1 MVDPGTETFSYDWQV
16 TKDGSAYASG
26 NGTTLDFTPDD
37 EGTYEVTLTVTDGDG
52 GVGTD
57 TATIVVN
64 NVAPTI
70 VLSGA
75 TNVDEGASY
84 GLTLGTITDP
94 GADTVT
100 QWIVDWGDGTPAETF
115 ASGGLKNHTYAD
127 GGNTYTIQVDLVDE
141 DGTHIN
147 AGSKTITVDNVD
159 PVVSIGGAPASSDEG
174 TPISLTSSVVDPGTE
189 TFSYDWQVT
198 KDGSAYAS
206 GNGTTLDFTP
216 DDEGTYEVTLTVTDG
231 DGGVGTDTATIVVN
245 NVAPTIV
252 LSGATNVDEGASYG
266 LTLGTITDPGADTV
280 TQWIVDWG
288 DGTPAETF
296 ASGGLK
302 NHTYADG
309 GNTYTIQVD
318 LVDEDGTHI
327 NAGSKTDHRG
337 QRRPGRLDRRGTG
350 QQRRRHPDQPH
361 QQRGRPGRRD
371 LFL

>member
-1 MVDPGTETFSYDWQV
+1 MVDPGAETFSYDWQV

-26 NGTTLDFTPDD
+26 SGTTLDFTPDD

-141 DGTHIN
+141 DGTH
-147 AGSKTITVDNVD
+147 
-159 PVVSIGGAPASSDEG
+159 
-174 TPISLTSSVVDPGTE
+174 L
-189 TFSYDWQVT
+189 
-198 KDGSAYAS
+198 
-206 GNGTTLDFTP
+206 
-216 DDEGTYEVTLTVTDG
+216 
-231 DGGVGTDTATIVVN
+231 
-245 NVAPTIV
+245 
-252 LSGATNVDEGASYG
+252 
-266 LTLGTITDPGADTV
+266 
-280 TQWIVDWG
+280 
-288 DGTPAETF
+288 
-296 ASGGLK
+296 
-302 NHTYADG
+302 
-309 GNTYTIQVD
+309 
-318 LVDEDGTHI
+318 

-350 QQRRRHPDQPH
+350 QQRRRHPDQSH